1 MFQEMITA
9 RQQVWSSDFS
19 RSYSI
24 AHRNKQRKRC
34 AGFSPLQLPFVPT
47 RGRTPNASAI
57 RKAKRTKVRAPK
69 NLRGARG
76 ETRPAL
82 RFMERLLSFFR
93 MHGRSGRRPRL
104 ENARRRFRRAGRS
117 ALLPLQDSWRAS
129 FRFCAPIGTMN
140 HLSGA
145 ASFPTTCAYG
155 SWVSPEDFARSRL
168 CVSAFER
175 LSLFSG

>member
-117 ALLPLQDSWRAS
+117 ALRQARTPAATRFMESLLSLLRTHWDHEPLKWRRLISNDLRVRFMGFAGRLCAFAS
-129 FRFCAPIGTMN
+129 
-140 HLSGA
+140 L
-145 ASFPTTCAYG
+145 
-155 SWVSPEDFARSRL
+155 RL
-168 CVSAFER
+168 CV
-175 LSLFSG
+175 

>member
-34 AGFSPLQLPFVPT
+34 ADFSPLQLPFVPT

-117 ALLPLQDSWRAS
+117 ALRQARMPAAT
-129 FRFCAPIGTMN
+129 RFMES
-140 HLSGA
+140 L
-145 ASFPTTCAYG
+145 
-155 SWVSPEDFARSRL
+155 
-168 CVSAFER
+168 
-175 LSLFSG
+175 LSLLRTHWDHEPPLTRPPATLSPTGGRGKG